1 MDSEGETYNKQ
12 SHDIWMNGRVN
23 FSWRL
28 LVSMLAGVCRLSSDY
43 SLNYYWDIFHSNR
56 QTPARIAHKRHDSF
70 QWIKSD
76 FTWVWAFVETTE
88 KTLFLFL
95 VRSLSVLISIILQW
109 RNLRAIREIQ
119 KVDRSSPW
127 IVGNS
132 TTSYFE
138 TPTRWPKMGSPN
150 ARYQNLEIGLRS
162 KWSWRV
168 SQIFPCVQF
177 SLWLNNDEPT
187 HFAID
192 FHSHSLVSLPIT
204 FIKVTRYRWTKCRH
218 KKAKSSP

>member
-1 MDSEGETYNKQ
+1 MCVDCRVIIVSIIIGIFSIAIAKHQLELPTNAMTHSSELIQISLECGL
-12 SHDIWMNGRVN
+12 
-23 FSWRL
+23 SWR
-28 LVSMLAGVCRLSSDY
+28 
-43 SLNYYWDIFHSNR
+43 R
-56 QTPARIAHKRHDSF
+56 QKKRF
-70 QWIKSD
+70 
-76 FTWVWAFVETTE
+76 
-88 KTLFLFL
+88 FLFL